1 MRRYKYK
8 EIYTEII
15 ENFHQC
21 YSKPVFAE
29 KVKKILCVDSLERYQ
44 DKEQKIEVF
53 VEKRDHLIDQVV
65 NTNKLRKIDDTIR
78 KTIMVKLNRET
89 VNLTSEVNELRKE
102 KKVLTVKVRDLQSCI
117 K

>member
-1 MRRYKYK
+1 M
-8 EIYTEII
+8 

-29 KVKKILCVDSLERYQ
+29 KVKKILSVDNLKDYQ
-44 DKEQKIEVF
+44 DKEQKIEVL
-53 VEKRDHLIDQVV
+53 VDKRDHLIDQVI

-78 KTIMVKLNRET
+78 NTIMVKLNRET

-102 KKVLTVKVRDLQSCI
+102 KKGLTVKIRDLQSCI
-117 K
+117 REMRGQFQ